1 MQYFFQKPAKAQY
14 MRIEKDMIGEKKIED
29 SALYGI
35 HALRAKE
42 NFPGQ
47 SSFNSKWYTAMGL
60 VKLACYET
68 YGKYAKA
75 LKTKFADNIPVS
87 LIAPEIID
95 ALKKAATEV
104 SGGEHIEHFI
114 VPAVQ
119 GGAGT
124 SINMNINEIVA
135 NRALQLSGK
144 KPGNYEHIDPVEH
157 ANIFQSTNDTV
168 PTALR
173 VAIMQL
179 LDQLEEAIN
188 RSRNEFEQAETKFRN
203 AMRPGYTQLQQAV
216 PTSYGKMFSAFSDA
230 LSRDWWRVSKCFE
243 RIKVVNLGG
252 SAIGTGIT
260 VPTYFIMEVVPTLQK
275 LTNLQITRSE
285 NMIDTTSNLDV
296 FVEIHATLKAHAV
309 NLEKAAS
316 DLRLLAADISRH
328 TEFHIPTRQA
338 GSSIMPGKVNP
349 VIPEFII
356 SAAHKI
362 YANDMLVSSLCGQGQ
377 LELNA
382 YLPQIGD
389 AILNSL
395 DLLIAAN
402 QTMTKNLVSGIKID
416 IEKATEQ
423 LYYSPSIATAL
434 VPYIGYNKAGEL
446 AKFMKEKNTSIFNAN
461 EKLKLIDQHK
471 LNEITNP
478 QNLLKLGFRPGEI
491 NENIQNH
498 EE

>member
-1 MQYFFQKPAKAQY
+1 
-14 MRIEKDMIGEKKIED
+14 MRIEKDLIGEKKIEK

-42 NFPGQ
+42 NFPAQ
-47 SSFNSKWYTAMGL
+47 SPFNPKWYTAMGL

-68 YGKYAKA
+68 YEKYAKA
-75 LKTKFADNIPVS
+75 LKTKFAENLPVS
-87 LIAPEIID
+87 LIEPQIID
-95 ALKKAATEV
+95 ALKKSAIEV
-104 SGGEHIEHFI
+104 ADRKHIEHFI
-114 VPAVQ
+114 IPAVQ

-124 SINMNINEIVA
+124 SINMNINEIIT

-144 KPGNYEHIDPVEH
+144 NPGEYGHIDPIEH

-168 PTALR
+168 PTALK

-179 LDQLEEAIN
+179 LDVLEDEIN
-188 RSRNEFEQAETKFRN
+188 RSRNEFEKAEKKFRN

-260 VPTYFIMEVVPTLQK
+260 VPTFFIMEVVPTLQK

-285 NMIDTTSNLDV
+285 NMVDTTSNLDV

-309 NLEKAAS
+309 NLEKAAA
-316 DLRLLAADISRH
+316 DLRLLSADISRH
-328 TEFHIPTRQA
+328 NEISIPEKQA

-356 SAAHKI
+356 SAAHKV

-402 QTMTKNLVSGIKID
+402 QTMAQNLVNGLKID

-446 AKFMKEKNTSIFNAN
+446 AEFMKEKNMNIFNAN

-471 LNEITNP
+471 LKEITNP
-478 QNLLKLGFRPGEI
+478 QHLLKLGFRPGEI
-491 NENIQNH
+491 N
-498 EE
+498 